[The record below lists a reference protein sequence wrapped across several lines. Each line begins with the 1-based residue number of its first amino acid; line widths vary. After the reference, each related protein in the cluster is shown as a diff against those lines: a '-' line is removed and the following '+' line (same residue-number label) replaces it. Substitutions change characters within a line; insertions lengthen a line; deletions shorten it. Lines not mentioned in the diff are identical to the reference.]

1 MNISN
6 DELCRRINKDYSLIQ
21 EPTRDDLL
29 KLSIKYK
36 VDISIVRECVGLK
49 DYYEF
54 VIDEIK

>member
-1 MNISN
+1 MDISY
-6 DELCRRINKDYSLIQ
+6 DELCKRINKDYSLMQ

-54 VIDEIK
+54 VIDED

>member
-1 MNISN
+1 MDISY
-6 DELCRRINKDYSLIQ
+6 DELCKRINKDYSLMQ

-29 KLSIKYK
+29 KLSIKSK

-54 VIDEIK
+54 VIDED

>member
-1 MNISN
+1 MNISY
-6 DELCRRINKDYSLIQ
+6 DELCKRINKDYSLMQ

-54 VIDEIK
+54 VIDED

>member
-1 MNISN
+1 MDISY
-6 DELCRRINKDYSLIQ
+6 DELCKRINKDYSLMQ
-21 EPTRDDLL
+21 EPKRDNLL

-54 VIDEIK
+54 VIDED